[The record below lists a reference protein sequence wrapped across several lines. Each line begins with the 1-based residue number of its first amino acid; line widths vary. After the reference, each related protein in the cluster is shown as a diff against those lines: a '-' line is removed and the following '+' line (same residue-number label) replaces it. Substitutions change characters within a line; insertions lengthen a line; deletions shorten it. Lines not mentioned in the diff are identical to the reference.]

1 MPKKQ
6 TKWKSVL
13 QNIKLVAD
21 TIGSLSPI
29 VKLILVGLGT
39 LCLTL
44 LVGDFRNKTKAD
56 QLAADLRKHQQD
68 VKVALALVK
77 TTEKE
82 VVVLKKQIS
91 DKEIQNTALSV
102 QIVSATRHA
111 SMVKKEADSLK
122 KKLADTSETKTIR
135 DSLGV
140 LLTIVPK
147 QEEIIKQQDSVLS
160 LKDKKIDNLEQI
172 SIKKDSINNK
182 LTFALDSVKKVVIN
196 IPVADKCYDKILFCK
211 IPKPSRKTSFVVGA
225 VAGTILTAWVL
236 K

>member
-21 TIGSLSPI
+21 TIGSLAPI

-102 QIVSATRHA
+102 QIVSATRHS

-172 SIKKDSINNK
+172 IIKKDSINNK

-211 IPKPSRKTSFVVGA
+211 IAKPSRKTSFVAGA